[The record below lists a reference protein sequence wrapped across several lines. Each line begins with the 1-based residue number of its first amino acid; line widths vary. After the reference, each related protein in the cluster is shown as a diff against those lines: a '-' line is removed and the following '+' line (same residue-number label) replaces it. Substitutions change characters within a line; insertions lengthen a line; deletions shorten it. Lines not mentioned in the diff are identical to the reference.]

1 MIYSNNKIYGRKIV
15 KSKRNRKQFMFNA
28 LLLVIG
34 ICIGSLLIA
43 GFIHLFGCVNAATKA
58 NAAPYGLISEESF
71 KYESPAKWTS
81 DVEQDFIP
89 LDVPMDEETQKFIY
103 YLSNVYDVDFSFI
116 MAVIKTESGFNA
128 DVISATNDWGLMQI
142 NKINHEYLKNT
153 LGVTD
158 FLDPHQN
165 AQAGVFILKNL
176 FEKYDDPSKVLMAY
190 NMGEGGASTLW
201 EQGIVQSN
209 YSRKVMSQVLEY
221 SDYISERKVNEVD

>member
-1 MIYSNNKIYGRKIV
+1 MNYLKDKNYGRKIV
-15 KSKRNRKQFMFNA
+15 RNTHNRRQFVFNA
-28 LLLVIG
+28 ILFVIG

-43 GFIHLFGCVNAATKA
+43 GFIHLFSCANAATKA
-58 NAAPYGLISEESF
+58 NTTPYGLISEEYF
-71 KYESPAKWTS
+71 KHEYSTEWTS
-81 DVEQDFIP
+81 DVEQGFIP

-128 DVISATNDWGLMQI
+128 NVVSATNDYGLMQI

-153 LGVTD
+153 LGITD

-176 FEKYDDPSKVLMAY
+176 FEKYDDTSKVLMAY

-201 EQGIVQSN
+201 EQGIVHSN
-209 YSRKVMSQVLEY
+209 YSRKVMSQVFEY
-221 SDYISERKVNEVD
+221 SDYIAERKVNKVD